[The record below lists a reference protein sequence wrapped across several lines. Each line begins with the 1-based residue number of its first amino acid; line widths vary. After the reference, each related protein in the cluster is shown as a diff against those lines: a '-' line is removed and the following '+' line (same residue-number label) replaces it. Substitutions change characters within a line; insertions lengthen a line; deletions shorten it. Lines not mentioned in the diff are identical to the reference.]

1 MIPTNLTGMI
11 LYRRPT
17 ELPNRRE
24 PTMHATVSSIIARLD
39 SNVYLDRS
47 DALFDIEAGARH
59 IKAADRAVIVGR
71 LVGLRER
78 AIEEAISRGCP
89 SRAAAEDRDLSVL
102 RIDEVIDTLC

>member
-1 MIPTNLTGMI
+1 
-11 LYRRPT
+11 
-17 ELPNRRE
+17 
-24 PTMHATVSSIIARLD
+24 MHASISSIIARLD
-39 SNVYLDRS
+39 SDVYLDRS

-78 AIEEAISRGCP
+78 AIEEAIGRGCP